1 MNTWGE
7 LLVGVAVV
15 VGVAGVVVPVLPGL
29 LLVWAAVVVWGV
41 VEGGT
46 VGWSVV
52 AVATVVAL
60 VSQVVKYV
68 LPGRWLRRAGVPDR
82 ALLVGGVVGVVGFF
96 VVPVVGLFL
105 GFALG
110 VYAAERLRLRDS
122 RAARTAT
129 GAALRAAGLSI
140 LLELAA
146 TLLIAAGWLAA
157 LLLA

>member
-1 MNTWGE
+1 MSTWGE
-7 LLVGVAVV
+7 LLVAVAVV

-41 VEGGT
+41 VEGGAA
-46 VGWSVV
+46 GWSLV
-52 AVATVVAL
+52 AGATVVAL
-60 VSQVVKYV
+60 ASQVVKYV
-68 LPGRWLRRAGVPDR
+68 VPGRRLRRAGVPDR
-82 ALLVGGVVGVVGFF
+82 AVLVGGLVGVVGFF

-110 VYAAERLRLRDS
+110 VYAAERLRLHDH
-122 RAARTAT
+122 RAAWTAT

-146 TLLIAAGWLAA
+146 TLLIAGGWLAA
-157 LLLA
+157 LVLA

>member
-52 AVATVVAL
+52 VVATVVAL

-68 LPGRWLRRAGVPDR
+68 LPGRRLRRAGVPDR

-146 TLLIAAGWLAA
+146 TLLLAGGWLAA